1 MRLPPHIPMSPFP
14 RFLLVAFACLAGV
27 VPALAQTP
35 RVYLK
40 IDNTNPGVNPPL
52 KDYSSAGII
61 TSVTAAGF
69 APTYTTDRNGAA
81 NQALVVPGDA
91 SLQLIASSLPG
102 NSNLALGL
110 RNAGG
115 TNTSF
120 TLTGRAYFKSVSGQ
134 G

>member
-1 MRLPPHIPMSPFP
+1 MPSLS
-14 RFLLVAFACLAGV
+14 RFLLLAAACLGFS
-27 VPALAQTP
+27 PAFSQTP

-120 TLTGRAYFKSVSGQ
+120 TLTGWAYFKSVSGQ